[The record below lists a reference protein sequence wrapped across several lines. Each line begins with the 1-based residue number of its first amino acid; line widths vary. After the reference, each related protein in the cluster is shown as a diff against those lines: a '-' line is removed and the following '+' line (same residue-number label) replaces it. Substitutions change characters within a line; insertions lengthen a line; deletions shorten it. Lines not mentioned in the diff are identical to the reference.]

1 VSSIKTQA
9 NTTETDVTWAL
20 PQEGNLFWYAVR
32 AFQIAFQVLKGR
44 ASIDR

>member
-1 VSSIKTQA
+1 MSSC

-32 AFQIAFQVLKGR
+32 ALPVAFQVLKGTT
-44 ASIDR
+44 SIER